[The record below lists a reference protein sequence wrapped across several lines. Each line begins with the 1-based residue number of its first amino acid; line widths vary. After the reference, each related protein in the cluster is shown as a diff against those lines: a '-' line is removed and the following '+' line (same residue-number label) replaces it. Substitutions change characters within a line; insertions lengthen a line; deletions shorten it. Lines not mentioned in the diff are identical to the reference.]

1 MKKTTLI
8 ALTALA
14 AIAML
19 VPAGSAMAQSST
31 SANANATATIVTPIT
46 LTRTADLRFGEVVA
60 STADGTVVITSG
72 GAKSATGGVTALSGL
87 PHGAAAFTVGGG
99 ANRTFSITI
108 PTTDVTIT
116 KIASTETMTVN
127 AFTSSLGSSGTLS
140 SGGAATLNVGGTLNV
155 GASQTTGNYS
165 GEFSVTVAYN

>member
-8 ALTALA
+8 ALAAL
-14 AIAML
+14 AML

-46 LTRTADLRFGEVVA
+46 LTNTADLRFGEVVA
-60 STADGTVVITSG
+60 SGTAGTVVITSA
-72 GAKSATGGVTALSGL
+72 GAKSTGGGVTALSGL

-99 ANRTFSITI
+99 ANRTFSITL
-108 PTTDVTIT
+108 PAVAVTIT
-116 KIASTETMTVN
+116 KIASTETMTVD

-140 SGGAATLNVGGTLNV
+140 AGGAATLNVGGTLNV
-155 GASQTTGNYS
+155 GASQVTGNYS
-165 GEFSVTVAYN
+165 GEFTVTVAYN

>member
-31 SANANATATIVTPIT
+31 GANANATATIVTPIT
-46 LTRTADLRFGEVVA
+46 LTNTADLRFGEVVA
-60 STADGTVVITSG
+60 SGTAGTVVITSA
-72 GAKSATGGVTALSGL
+72 GAKSTTGGVTALGGL

-99 ANRTFSITI
+99 ANRTFSINI
-108 PTTDVTIT
+108 PTGAVTIT

-127 AFTSSLGSSGTLS
+127 AFTSSLGASSALDVS
-140 SGGAATLNVGGTLNV
+140 GAAALTVGGTLTV
-155 GASQTTGNYS
+155 GASQVTGNYS
-165 GEFSVTVAYN
+165 GEFTVTVAYN